1 MSSNNPISPATRAA
15 VKEVFMGLIPMMQA
29 DDFTMEE
36 FELEVD
42 TARAIIV
49 RAFKRHEKAQ
59 QKQSDKNAKLT
70 TETPQSDTVVP
81 VDPAIAV
88 LVEAVSDAATP
99 PSLDDELETPARLSK
114 TGKAVK

>member
-1 MSSNNPISPATRAA
+1 MSKNNPISPATRAA

-36 FELEVD
+36 FELEIE

-59 QKQSDKNAKLT
+59 QKQVDKDAKLT
-70 TETPQSDTVVP
+70 AETPQSDTVVP
-81 VDPAIAV
+81 VDSAIAV
-88 LVEAVSDAATP
+88 LVEAVSEAAKP

-114 TGKAVK
+114 AAKAAK